1 MPDYS
6 LKRSNQPQEKQ
17 IQPQAPSPIAQ
28 LSQASQQAKLETENA
43 LLREALATSAQNC
56 ETLMQ
61 QLVES
66 QKEFRFQTAQTLEAM
81 QTAVSRTGEISYH
94 SLNEMKAQIE
104 ESDQNHLN
112 QLSKLQNQ
120 NQLFSQSLNAVLTT
134 VVDKL
139 SMQIKGDTEIALKSH
154 MTAIDTAFIKYQR
167 SMDSVSNQ
175 INDTVDRLIKY
186 DKTLKSN
193 LDKSVKSYRAS
204 INGLFQLNDTR
215 EKLFW
220 FGMFGGIA
228 TPIML
233 VLYAIVQVVF

>member
-6 LKRSNQPQEKQ
+6 LKRSNPPQE
-17 IQPQAPSPIAQ
+17 QPQAPSPIAQ

-56 ETLMQ
+56 ETLIQ

-66 QKEFRFQTAQTLEAM
+66 QKEFRFQTAQTLGAI
-81 QTAVSRTGEISYH
+81 QNAVSRTGEISYH
-94 SLNEMKAQIE
+94 SLNEMKTQIE
-104 ESDQNHLN
+104 ENDQHHLN

-120 NQLFSQSLNAVLTT
+120 NQLFSQSLNAALMT

-139 SMQIKGDTEIALKSH
+139 SVQIKGDTDIALKSH
-154 MTAIDTAFIKYQR
+154 MAAIDTAFKKYQR
-167 SMDSVSNQ
+167 SMDSVSSN
-175 INDTVDRLIKY
+175 IDGTVDRLTKY
-186 DKTLKSN
+186 DKTLKAN

-215 EKLFW
+215 EKVFW
-220 FGMFGGIA
+220 LGMFGGIA
-228 TPIML
+228 TSIL
-233 VLYAIVQVVF
+233 LLLYAIVQFIF